1 MAIAM
6 HKNVNSHKEPVNN
19 TGKFVILILCKQ
31 AACHV
36 YGLEVINLI

>member
-1 MAIAM
+1 MY
-6 HKNVNSHKEPVNN
+6 KNVNSYKEPVNN
-19 TGKFVILILCKQ
+19 TGNYVILILCKH